1 MDKELADKFSER
13 DDLPFLES
21 SLAIKKD
28 INDSY
33 ECGWNGMHYE
43 TTIAIKLI
51 SVSDET
57 AEYFNE
63 R

>member
-1 MDKELADKFSER
+1 M
-13 DDLPFLES
+13 PFLES
-21 SLAIKKD
+21 SSAIKKD
-28 INDSY
+28 INDGY
-33 ECGWNGMHYE
+33 EYGWNGMHDE

-51 SVSDET
+51 SVSDEM